1 MKEIGIVEFKYL
13 KEADE
18 MHYRIIKGDYHPS
31 AAQTTAAKKIM
42 KTRGIGKTR
51 FKLYDN
57 GKSIK
62 EI

>member
-1 MKEIGIVEFKYL
+1 MKKIGIVEFKYL

-18 MHYRIIKGDYHPS
+18 MHYRVIEGSYYPS

-51 FKLYDN
+51 FEIYDD

>member
-1 MKEIGIVEFKYL
+1 MEKIGIVEFEFL
-13 KEADE
+13 KESNE
-18 MHYRIIKGDYHPS
+18 MHCRVIEGNYFPS

-51 FKLYDN
+51 FEIYDD